1 MNFGMMKQLQ
11 QLQSKMA
18 KVQADLAQETVEAS
32 VGGGAVTVTI
42 TGHMKVQAVKIAP
55 EVVDPA
61 DVAMLEDLMLA
72 AINEAVERAQKLG
85 QERMASVTGGL
96 KIPGLG

>member
-11 QLQSKMA
+11 QMQAKMA
-18 KVQADLAQETVEAS
+18 KVQTELGQESVEAS
-32 VGGGAVTVTI
+32 VGGGAVTITI
-42 TGHMKVQAVKIAP
+42 TGHMKVQTVKIAP

-61 DVAMLEDLMLA
+61 DVAMLEDLMVA
-72 AINEAVERAQKLG
+72 AVNEAVEKAQKLV